1 MSCLDALNPTSL
13 DTLCAA
19 LCYAIDIEPPKHAA
33 APNEDLVRFVDE
45 SFGGK
50 KCDRLFM
57 YNPDAVAQ
65 WLFEKYEY
73 LFQEVMDR
81 SQLQLPLRS
90 PMPPV
95 TPVCFGTMYTGAQP
109 EVHGIQKYTKPVIT
123 VDTFFDALLR
133 AGKRVVIQAVG
144 STCSMSK
151 IFLERN
157 MDYRIYENLDD
168 LNAETMR
175 MIAEDQYD
183 VIICY
188 NGNYDFRMHKFGPES
203 TRSLAEIR
211 CNTRYYALFHN
222 LINHY
227 WKGHNTLMGFAMDH
241 GCHNSNFY
249 HKEKLYLGDHG
260 DETPEDMNIL
270 HFYSAIP
277 GENC

>member
-33 APNEDLVRFVDE
+33 APNEALVRFVDE
-45 SFGGK
+45 AFGGQ

-109 EVHGIQKYTKPVIT
+109 EVHGILKYEKPVIT
-123 VDTFFDALLR
+123 IDTLFDALLR
-133 AGKRVVIQAVG
+133 AGKKPAIV
-144 STCSMSK
+144 STAGDSLSR
-151 IFLERN
+151 IFLERE
-157 MDYRIYENLDD
+157 MDYFIYDTVEQV
-168 LNAETMR
+168 NAKA
-175 MIAEDQYD
+175 AELILRDEHD
-183 VIICY
+183 FILVY
-188 NGNYDFRMHKFGPES
+188 NGSLVVFGRFTLLEADRACALWYLAARCVPTPMIGRWMIS
-203 TRSLAEIR
+203 TQWISLRASVKRKLSFTSMIW
-211 CNTRYYALFHN
+211 TR
-222 LINHY
+222 
-227 WKGHNTLMGFAMDH
+227 
-241 GCHNSNFY
+241 
-249 HKEKLYLGDHG
+249 
-260 DETPEDMNIL
+260 IL
-270 HFYSAIP
+270 
-277 GENC
+277 